1 MSSDTKRVRMADIP
15 SMCSNKCALRPTV
28 SQYFVAT
35 EQFIID
41 NSPKPEA
48 LVNPD
53 SVVVD
58 LYRGGTAVFDDM
70 THFLA
75 YFDIIHL
82 SPKPTEVEDAAYE
95 VPQTC

>member
-1 MSSDTKRVRMADIP
+1 MSSDIKRIRMADIP
-15 SMCSNKCALRPTV
+15 SMCSNKCTLKPTV

-35 EQFIID
+35 EQMIIE
-41 NSPKPEA
+41 NPPKPECA
-48 LVNPD
+48 VVPG

-58 LYRGGTAVFDDM
+58 LYRGGVAVFDDM
-70 THFLA
+70 TKFLE

-82 SPKPTEVEDAAYE
+82 SPKPVEDSYHE